1 MIRIPKKWRELSKE
15 KKLQIPTKIFDINE
29 KEVERI
35 RKIADTK
42 NKLIEAAK
50 LQYETFQEIHSYLTT
65 WIAGFSSD
73 VIIRQNFGSTKN
85 LINLF
90 FKPIKFP
97 AGITPSWA
105 DTKRRIK
112 IPEEM
117 TEKLAEETGVHIGD
131 GNLSISKDSGGFEGY
146 RYEITGDLIN
156 EAIYHEE
163 YLSKLIFS
171 MYNLKPSILKREE
184 KNSIDTYCKS
194 KAIVQFKNKILGL
207 PIGSKKDIKI
217 PLQILKNNDFQKRCI
232 IGIIDTDFHIT
243 ENMSIS
249 GKLNNL
255 FVVKQMKKI
264 LDKNNIPNKLSIY
277 SDYGRFYIKKEGAI
291 KIIQEW
297 KLKNQKH
304 LSKYYLFEEYHKF
317 LPFTTTPERLAVL
330 SGKLNIKE
338 LEEISKKRRASPGG
352 ISAIF

>member
-217 PLQILKNNDFQKRCI
+217 PLQILKNNDFQNRK
-232 IGIIDTDFHIT
+232 G
-243 ENMSIS
+243 
-249 GKLNNL
+249 
-255 FVVKQMKKI
+255 
-264 LDKNNIPNKLSIY
+264 
-277 SDYGRFYIKKEGAI
+277 
-291 KIIQEW
+291 
-297 KLKNQKH
+297 
-304 LSKYYLFEEYHKF
+304 
-317 LPFTTTPERLAVL
+317 
-330 SGKLNIKE
+330 
-338 LEEISKKRRASPGG
+338 
-352 ISAIF
+352 